1 MSLKLAVITVSTRPG
16 RVGPAIAEWFVGQAR
31 ADAGFEVVPVDL
43 AEVALPLYDE
53 PKHPRLKDYQ
63 HDHTKRW
70 SAVVE
75 AADAFAFVAPEYNF
89 APSPA
94 LVNALDYLVHEWAY
108 KPAGFVSYGGVS
120 GGLRAVQMTKLILTT
135 LKMVPLTEQ
144 VTLPMV
150 FEHLRD
156 GRFDAKP
163 IHDDSAK
170 VMLKELR
177 RWAEALKPMRAPADV
192 AGQPLLK
199 AAKG

>member
-16 RVGPAIAEWFVGQAR
+16 RVGPAISDWFVSRAR
-31 ADAGFEVVPVDL
+31 AEGGFEVVPVDL
-43 AEVALPLYDE
+43 AEIALPLFDE

-70 SAVVE
+70 SAIVE
-75 AADAFAFVAPEYNF
+75 AADAFVFVAPEYNF
-89 APSPA
+89 APSPV
-94 LVNALDYLVHEWAY
+94 LVNALDYLFQEWAY

-120 GGLRAVQMTKLILTT
+120 GGLRAVQVTKQILTT
-135 LKMVPLTEQ
+135 LKVVPLTEQ

-156 GRFDAKP
+156 GKFDAKP

-170 VMLKELR
+170 VLLKELH
-177 RWAEALKPMRAPADV
+177 RWAEALKPMRAPAE
-192 AGQPLLK
+192 AGTPALK
-199 AAKG
+199 AVKG

>member
-16 RVGPAIAEWFVGQAR
+16 RVGPAIADWFATQGR
-31 ADAGFEVVPVDL
+31 AEGSFEVVPVDL
-43 AEVALPLYDE
+43 AEVALPLLDE

-70 SAVVE
+70 SAIVE
-75 AADAFAFVAPEYNF
+75 AADAFVFVAPEYNF
-89 APSPA
+89 APSPV
-94 LVNALDYLVHEWAY
+94 LVNALDYLFQEWAY

-120 GGLRAVQMTKLILTT
+120 GGLRAVQVTKQILTT
-135 LKMVPLTEQ
+135 LKVVPLTEQ

-156 GRFDAKP
+156 GRFDSKP

-177 RWAEALKPMRAPADV
+177 RWAVALKPMRAPADV
-192 AGQPLLK
+192 GQPALK

>member
-16 RVGPAIAEWFVGQAR
+16 RVGPAIADWFVSQAR
-31 ADAGFEVVPVDL
+31 AEGGFEVVPVDL
-43 AEVALPLYDE
+43 AEIALPLLDE

-70 SAVVE
+70 SAIVE
-75 AADAFAFVAPEYNF
+75 AADAFVLVAPEYNF
-89 APSPA
+89 APSPV
-94 LVNALDYLVHEWAY
+94 LVNALDYLFQEWAY

-120 GGLRAVQMTKLILTT
+120 GGLRAVQVTKQILTT
-135 LKMVPLTEQ
+135 LKVVPLTEQ

-163 IHDDSAK
+163 IHDDSAR
-170 VMLKELR
+170 VLLKELH
-177 RWAEALKPMRAPADV
+177 RWAEALKPMRAPAE
-192 AGQPLLK
+192 AGTPALK
-199 AAKG
+199 AVKG

>member
-16 RVGPAIAEWFVGQAR
+16 RVGPAIADWFVSQAR
-31 ADAGFEVVPVDL
+31 AEGGFEVVPVDL
-43 AEVALPLYDE
+43 AEIALPLLDE

-70 SAVVE
+70 SAIVE
-75 AADAFAFVAPEYNF
+75 AADAFVLVAPEYNF
-89 APSPA
+89 APSPV
-94 LVNALDYLVHEWAY
+94 LVNALDYLFQEWAY

-120 GGLRAVQMTKLILTT
+120 GGLRAVQVTKQILTT
-135 LKMVPLTEQ
+135 LKVVPLTEQ

-163 IHDDSAK
+163 IHDESAR
-170 VMLKELR
+170 VLLKELH
-177 RWAEALKPMRAPADV
+177 RWAEALKPMRAPAE
-192 AGQPLLK
+192 AGTPALK
-199 AAKG
+199 AVKG

>member
-16 RVGPAIAEWFVGQAR
+16 RVGPAIADWFAGQAR
-31 ADAGFEVVPVDL
+31 ADGGFEVVPVDL

-70 SAVVE
+70 SAIVE
-75 AADAFAFVAPEYNF
+75 AADAVVFVAPEYNS

-120 GGLRAVQMTKLILTT
+120 GGLRAVQVTKLILST

-156 GRFDAKP
+156 GRLDAKP

-170 VMLKELR
+170 ALLKELR
-177 RWAEALKPMRAPADV
+177 RWAEALKPMRAPAD
-192 AGQPLLK
+192 AAAQPALK
-199 AAKG
+199 AAAG

>member
-70 SAVVE
+70 SAIVE
-75 AADAFAFVAPEYNF
+75 AADAVVFVAPEYNF

-177 RWAEALKPMRAPADV
+177 RWAVALKAMRAPVD
-192 AGQPLLK
+192 AGQPALK